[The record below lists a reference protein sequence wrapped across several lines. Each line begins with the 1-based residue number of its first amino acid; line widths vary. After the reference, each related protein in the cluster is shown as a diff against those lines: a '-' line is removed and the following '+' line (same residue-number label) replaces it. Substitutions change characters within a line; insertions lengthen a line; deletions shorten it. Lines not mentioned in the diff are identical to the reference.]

1 MNDYTVISYIAYIII
16 AVPLTIWVANTL
28 HKNGRI
34 FLLRKIDDEALAD
47 SINHL
52 LVVGFY
58 LVNIGFVLL
67 YLRQDQTMLEMS
79 SMIEL
84 LSAKLGFV
92 MLILGGMHFFNI
104 WLFNKMGRKKDAYQP
119 PKLPAY
125 AGWSKPEQK
134 QGTNM

>member
-1 MNDYTVISYIAYIII
+1 MNDYNVISYIAYIII

-28 HKNGRI
+28 HKNGRV

-67 YLRQDQTMLEMS
+67 YLRQEKTMLEMS

-92 MLILGGMHFFNI
+92 MLILEACTFLTSGYLTVWEKEKRILSPLNSPHTLVGINQ
-104 WLFNKMGRKKDAYQP
+104 KMK
-119 PKLPAY
+119 
-125 AGWSKPEQK
+125 E
-134 QGTNM
+134 